1 MGGLCAELGTENP
14 RRNEE
19 AALTDVFAARL
30 LAVAAGNVQ
39 RDPLARWSPEVSAP
53 GGPGTGDPRPAGRG
67 PGIAERLGG
76 AAGTQPK
83 KTSASWY
90 RSSGTVFS
98 SAVASLSFTRTMSVP
113 LRATMTPKSPS
124 ATASTACR
132 PNRVASTRS

>member
-1 MGGLCAELGTENP
+1 MAVGGLCAMPGVENP
-14 RRNEE
+14 RTNEN

-30 LAVAAGNVQ
+30 LAMVAGNGQGDCPV
-39 RDPLARWSPEVSAP
+39 RWSRGRAEALERVIP
-53 GGPGTGDPRPAGRG
+53 GPQDADRG
-67 PGIAERLGG
+67 SPNGSGG
-76 AAGTQPK
+76 AARTQPK

-113 LRATMTPKSPS
+113 FRATMTPKSPS